1 MIKQNILVAVDDV
14 IFTIINDKLEVLL
27 VKRWVEPFKW
37 QWAIPGGF
45 VLDNESLDEAAY
57 RELKEETNI
66 SDVYLE
72 QLYTFGDPNRDP
84 RGHVVAVSYLALTP
98 REKVSLKAGSDAQE
112 AKFFPINKLP
122 KLAFDHKDIIKL
134 ALERLRGKL
143 TYSNIAKFLLP
154 EKFTLT
160 QLQKVY
166 EIILERE
173 LDTRNFRKKIEKL
186 WIIEPTWEKE
196 VGVNHR
202 PALLYKFK
210 HDKLVYLHEFL

>member
-14 IFTIINDKLEVLL
+14 IFTIINNKLQVLL
-27 VKRWVEPFKW
+27 IKRLLEPFKDY
-37 QWAIPGGF
+37 WAIPWWF
-45 VLDNESLDEAAY
+45 VLEDETLEEAAY

-72 QLYTFGDPNRDP
+72 QLYTFGWPDRDP
-84 RGHVVAVSYLALTP
+84 RWYVVAVSYLALTP
-98 REKVSLKAGSDAQE
+98 REKVSLKAWSDAKE
-112 AKFFPINKLP
+112 AKFFPVNKLP
-122 KLAFDHKDIIKL
+122 KLAFDHKDIVKL
-134 ALERLRGKL
+134 ALERLKGKL

-166 EIILERE
+166 EIILERK
-173 LDTRNFRKKIEKL
+173 LDTRNFRKKIERL

-196 VGVNHR
+196 VWVNHR
-202 PALLYKFK
+202 PALLYRFK
-210 HDKLVYLHEFL
+210 HKDLVYLDEFL

>member
-14 IFTIINDKLEVLL
+14 IFTIINNKLQVLL
-27 VKRWVEPFKW
+27 IKRLLEPFKDY
-37 QWAIPGGF
+37 WAIPWWF
-45 VLDNESLDEAAY
+45 VLEDETLEEAAY

-72 QLYTFGDPNRDP
+72 QLYTFGWTDRDP
-84 RGHVVAVSYLALTP
+84 RWYVVAVSYLALTP
-98 REKVSLKAGSDAQE
+98 REKVSLKAWSDAKE
-112 AKFFPINKLP
+112 AKFFPVNKLP
-122 KLAFDHKDIIKL
+122 KLAFDHKDIVKL
-134 ALERLRGKL
+134 ALERLKGKL

-166 EIILERE
+166 EIILERK

-186 WIIEPTWEKE
+186 WIIEATWEKE
-196 VGVNHR
+196 GWVSHR

-210 HDKLVYLHEFL
+210 SDKLIYLDEFL

>member
-14 IFTIINDKLEVLL
+14 IFTIINNKLQVLL
-27 VKRWVEPFKW
+27 IKRLLEPFKDY
-37 QWAIPGGF
+37 WAIPWWF
-45 VLDNESLDEAAY
+45 VLEDETLEEAAY

-72 QLYTFGDPNRDP
+72 QLYTFGWPDRDP
-84 RGHVVAVSYLALTP
+84 RWYVVAVSYLALTP
-98 REKVSLKAGSDAQE
+98 REKVSLKAWSDAKE
-112 AKFFPINKLP
+112 AKFFPVNKLP
-122 KLAFDHKDIIKL
+122 KLAFDHKDIVKL
-134 ALERLRGKL
+134 ALERLKGKL

-166 EIILERE
+166 EIILERK

-196 VGVNHR
+196 VWVSHR

-210 HDKLVYLHEFL
+210 SNKLIYLDEFL

>member
-14 IFTIINDKLEVLL
+14 IFTIINNKLQVLL
-27 VKRWVEPFKW
+27 IKRLLEPFKDY
-37 QWAIPGGF
+37 WAIPWWF
-45 VLDNESLDEAAY
+45 VLEDETLEEAAY

-72 QLYTFGDPNRDP
+72 QLYTFGWPDRDP
-84 RGHVVAVSYLALTP
+84 RWYVVAVSYLALTP
-98 REKVSLKAGSDAQE
+98 REKVSLKAWSDAKE
-112 AKFFPINKLP
+112 AKFFPVNKLP
-122 KLAFDHKDIIKL
+122 KLAFDHKDIVKL
-134 ALERLRGKL
+134 ALERLKGKL

-166 EIILERE
+166 EIILERK

-196 VGVNHR
+196 VWVSHR

-210 HDKLVYLHEFL
+210 SDKLIYLDEFL